1 MQLAT
6 RVGEEKKKSEEP
18 TVLRRREPRASSRE
32 GYSEHQRTCNRWWH
46 HQMRVCESR
55 ASRESD
61 QLFHREFLLEHLL
74 PVLIKIIKI
83 HFNIKKGIN

>member
-1 MQLAT
+1 
-6 RVGEEKKKSEEP
+6 
-18 TVLRRREPRASSRE
+18 
-32 GYSEHQRTCNRWWH
+32 
-46 HQMRVCESR
+46 MRVCESR